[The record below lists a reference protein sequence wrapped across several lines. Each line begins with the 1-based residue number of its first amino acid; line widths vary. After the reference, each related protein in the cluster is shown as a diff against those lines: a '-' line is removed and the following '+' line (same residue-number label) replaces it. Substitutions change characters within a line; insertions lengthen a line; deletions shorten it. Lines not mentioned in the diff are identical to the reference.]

1 MYLNRKQ
8 RVNLG
13 LNYFTNLMLEI
24 FFPLFA
30 HYNVG
35 NCCYQALSKI
45 IKFRYISKHTKPKT
59 YTTRTIIKLIVLH
72 SLKTWTVTDQ
82 MESSFKK
89 WERKILREIYGPKSF
104 EESEIMMNYKL
115 CVENQIF

>member
-8 RVNLG
+8 RVNIG

-24 FFPLFA
+24 LFPLFT
-30 HYNVG
+30 HYTVG

-45 IKFRYISKHTKPKT
+45 MKFRYISKHTKPKT
-59 YTTRTIIKLIVLH
+59 YTTIIKPTVLH
-72 SLKTWTVTDQ
+72 VLKTWTTIDQ

-89 WERKILREIYGPKSF
+89 WERNILRNICGPKCLRNPKYCRITS
-104 EESEIMMNYKL
+104 Y
-115 CVENQIF
+115 V